1 MEKKLFVM
9 VAAIMMATASAN
21 AQEAKTVD
29 AYFTADE
36 MPDMRLFMPGPP
48 DSTSVA
54 FANDVS
60 RYFWGKEMRKDQ
72 KRADQAK
79 RDAVYGLATI
89 LVEFEEAFGL
99 KVSQEDTPEIYKV
112 LLEGTATCD
121 SICKYPKALYGRTRP
136 FVRFNEH
143 TLAPEYEGEL
153 NPHKSFPSGH
163 TLLGWSSAL
172 LMMEINPDRANEILA
187 RGYRYGEN
195 RVVVG
200 AHWQSDTDAARM
212 VAAVAYAKLHTSE
225 RFLEQ
230 MKKAREE
237 YKLITSDPAAIRGVQ
252 AVRQSGDAK
261 IYDLS
266 GRRLNSPGQGV
277 YIQDGQKRVAK

>member
-1 MEKKLFVM
+1 
-9 VAAIMMATASAN
+9 
-21 AQEAKTVD
+21 
-29 AYFTADE
+29 
-36 MPDMRLFMPGPP
+36 MRLFMPGPP

-54 FANDVS
+54 FANDVN
-60 RYFWGKEMRKDQ
+60 RYFWGKEMREDQ
-72 KRADQAK
+72 ERADQAK

-99 KVSQEDTPEIYKV
+99 KISQEDTPEIYKV

-121 SICKYPKALYGRTRP
+121 SICKYPKTRYGRTRP
-136 FVRFNEH
+136 FVRFHEH
-143 TLAPEYEGEL
+143 TLMPELEEEL

-163 TLLGWSSAL
+163 TLLGWSSA
-172 LMMEINPDRANEILA
+172 
-187 RGYRYGEN
+187 GEN

-200 AHWQSDTDAARM
+200 AHWQSDTEAARM
-212 VAAVAYAKLHTSE
+212 AAAVAYAKLHTSE

-252 AVRQSGDAK
+252 AVRQGGDAK

-266 GRRLNSPGQGV
+266 GRRLSSPGQGV
-277 YIQDGQKRVAK
+277 YIQDGQKRLAK